1 MPLRAVLK
9 MISLFLSLAAFLA
22 VAVNSLMVG
31 EELIWTVGKAMTT
44 FMICWI
50 VIGWLAGLIS
60 MSVEG
65 LRYESDAESKSEAA
79 PNKKKGGKKKSASVA
94 E

>member
-9 MISLFLSLAAFLA
+9 MISLFLALAVFLA
-22 VAVNSLMVG
+22 VAVNSLIAG
-31 EELIWTVGKAMTT
+31 EELIWTVGKAMVT
-44 FMICWI
+44 FLICWI

-65 LRYESDAESKSEAA
+65 VQYEPETKSGADSG
-79 PNKKKGGKKKSASVA
+79 KKKGKKRASAA

>member
-9 MISLFLSLAAFLA
+9 MISLFLALGAFLA
-22 VAVNSLMVG
+22 VGVNALMNG
-31 EELIWTVGKAMTT
+31 EELIWAVGKAMVT
-44 FMICWI
+44 FIGCWV
-50 VIGWLAGLIS
+50 VIGWLAGLLS

-65 LRYESDAESKSEAA
+65 IQEVPKAQVSSV
-79 PNKKKGGKKKSASVA
+79 KKKGGKRAAAQA